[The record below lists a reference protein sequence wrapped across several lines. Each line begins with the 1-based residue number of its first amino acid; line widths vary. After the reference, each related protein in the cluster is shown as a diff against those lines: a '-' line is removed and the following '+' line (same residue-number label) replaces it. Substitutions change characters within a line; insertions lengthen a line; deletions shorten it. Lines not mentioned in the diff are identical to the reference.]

1 MNRDKKSGILVI
13 AVLLA
18 ALAAPAAAQL
28 QTGNLFGTVKTADGT
43 LLPNVTVTL
52 SGGGAPAAQ
61 STNEKGEF
69 RFPGLPPGSYQLLAE
84 LDGFIPLEGKD
95 LTINVGRNTT
105 MELTLQP
112 ARQGIDET
120 ITVVGSPLLDAR
132 RISVDETVTLEE
144 LESIPTARD
153 PWAVLQS
160 TPGVLTDR
168 INVSGSESGQ
178 QAQYVGPGSGGDQAV
193 WSLDGMVMTDM
204 SATGS
209 SPGYY
214 DFEAF
219 EEMQV
224 TTGGSDATTAT
235 GGVVLNM
242 VTRRGTNDWRA
253 SGRYMIADDS
263 LQSDLS
269 LDESELGQRGPWN
282 NDHPQPE
289 FKQGNRIV
297 EVIDWGLEGGGPIV
311 KDKLWIW
318 GSYAKPEIRLLTIND
333 YSDDTTLE
341 SSNLKLTGQVTPSNS
356 LTAFAW
362 DSDKIKLGRGA
373 SPLRP
378 QETTWNQSA
387 FGGRPTAW
395 KVEDTQMLGSSFYLT
410 GLYSEANGGFEFVPQ
425 GGDKVPYLDADNKWH
440 NSFFVV
446 QTERPQQQLKGDG
459 ASYFSTGNL
468 SHELKYGAGYRVAEV
483 TSLSR
488 TPGGGWECCGGILL
502 LARDGFANV
511 EADYT
516 SLYVQDT
523 LAAGSLTANLGLR
536 YDRQGG
542 EIRDTTVRANPV
554 FPELLPEAH
563 FAGQDGGF
571 EWSTIVPRLGLTWGL
586 GKDRKTLLRA
596 SYSRYADQLATGIVS
611 FLNPIGAQ
619 QYRYFFTD
627 NNGGPSLEPGDIGDE
642 AGQPSGNIDPF
653 TFQPLQSNAIDPEL
667 AAPITSEALVG
678 IEHALR
684 PELVV
689 GLQATWR
696 SHTGNLETERLV
708 FDGDAF
714 ADENLGHVGRV
725 HRRDDYVER
734 TDSGLLPDGR
744 PYSVSWWELRDGVTT
759 RDGFRLEN
767 GDRVQDFL
775 GASLSLT
782 KRLANRWMMRGN
794 VSWQDWTWNIPDS
807 ENEDPTD
814 TIAGGIVDGTEVLQG
829 SGVVSGA
836 KGNVFINSAW
846 SYSLNGLYQIAP
858 DRRWGFSVAA
868 NLTGREGYPLRYAR
882 RIVRDTIVDAAGLGI
897 DVPVV
902 ADPDAYRYPD
912 VHILDLRVE
921 KEFSLSDLGLTLG
934 VDVFNALNESYVL
947 QRQGLL
953 TKNNADHVLEI
964 VSPRVFRL
972 GARLSFR

>member
-1 MNRDKKSGILVI
+1 MRETKRFAILAL

-28 QTGNLFGTVKTADGT
+28 QTGNLFGIVKDAGGT
-43 LLPNVTVTL
+43 PLPGVTVTL
-52 SGGGAPAAQ
+52 SGGGAPAVQ
-61 STNEKGEF
+61 RTDEKGQF
-69 RFPGLPPGSYQLLAE
+69 RFPGLPPGEYDVLAE
-84 LDGFIPLEGKD
+84 IDGFIPTADKGVV
-95 LTINVGRNTT
+95 ISVGRNTSI
-105 MELTLQP
+105 ELSLPP
-112 ARQGIDET
+112 ADQKFGET
-120 ITVVGSPLLDAR
+120 VTVTGSPLLDLR
-132 RISVDETVTLEE
+132 KITQGPTVPLVE
-144 LESIPTARD
+144 LQSIPTARD
-153 PWAVLQS
+153 PWSVLQ
-160 TPGVLTDR
+160 TVPGVLTDR
-168 INVSGSESGQ
+168 INVAGSESGQ
-178 QAQYVGPGSGGDQAV
+178 QSQYVGPGSGGDQAV

-224 TTGGSDATTAT
+224 TTGGSDVANAT

-242 VTRRGTNDWRA
+242 VTRHGTNQWRG
-253 SGRYMIADDS
+253 SGRYLVADDS
-263 LQSDLS
+263 LQSDLD
-269 LDESELGQRGPWN
+269 LKDSELGQAGDWN
-282 NDHPQPE
+282 NGHAQPA
-289 FKQGNRIV
+289 FNQGNRIS
-297 EVIDWGLEGGGPIV
+297 EVIDWGLEGGGPILQN
-311 KDKLWIW
+311 KLWLW
-318 GSYAKPEIRLLTIND
+318 GSYAKPKIHLLTIND

-341 SSNLKLTGQVTPSNS
+341 SANLKLTAQPTAGNS
-356 LTAFAW
+356 VTAFAW
-362 DSDKIKLGRGA
+362 DSDKVKLGRGA

-378 QETTWNQSA
+378 QETTWDQSA
-387 FGGRPTAW
+387 FGDKPTAW
-395 KVEDTQMLGSSFYLT
+395 KVEDTQMFGQSFYLT
-410 GLYSEANGGFEFVPQ
+410 GLYSQGNGGFQFVPE
-425 GGDKVPYLDADNKWH
+425 GGDKVPYLDADNQWH
-440 NSFFVV
+440 NSFFII
-446 QTERPQQQLKGDG
+446 QTERPQEQLKADG
-459 ASYFSTGNL
+459 SSFFSTGKL
-468 SHELKYGAGYRVAEV
+468 SHELKFGAGYRVAEV

-488 TPGGGWECCGGILL
+488 TPGGGWECCDGILL
-502 LARDGFANV
+502 LARDGFGNV

-523 LAAGSLTANLGLR
+523 VAAGALTANLGLR

-542 EIRDTTVRANPV
+542 DIRDTTVRANPV
-554 FPELLPEAH
+554 FPELLPAAH
-563 FAGQDGGF
+563 FVGQDSGF
-571 EWSTIVPRLGLTWGL
+571 EWETVVPRLGLTWAL
-586 GKDRKTLLRA
+586 GKKGNTLLRA
-596 SYSRYADQLATGIVS
+596 SYSRYADQLGTAVVG
-611 FLNPIGAQ
+611 FLNPLGAQ
-619 QYRYFFTD
+619 QYRYFYTS
-627 NNGGPSLEPGDIGDE
+627 NNGGPSLTPGEIGDE
-642 AGQPSGNIDPF
+642 IGASGNVDPL
-653 TFQPLQSNAIDPEL
+653 TFLPLQSRAVDPEL
-667 AAPITSEALVG
+667 AAPITSEALAGV
-678 IEHALR
+678 EHALR

-696 SHTGNLETERLV
+696 RHTGNLETERLV

-714 ADENLGHVGRV
+714 APENLGNVGRV

-734 TDSGLLPDGR
+734 TGSGILPDGR
-744 PYSVSWWELRDGVTT
+744 PYTFSWWELRDGVTT

-767 GDRVQDFL
+767 GDRVQEFR
-775 GASLSLT
+775 GASLYLT

-814 TIAGGIVDGTEVLQG
+814 TIAGGIVDGTAVLQG

-846 SYSLNGLYQIAP
+846 SYSLNGLYQVAP
-858 DRRWGFSVAA
+858 DRPWAFSLAA
-868 NLTGREGYPLRYAR
+868 NLTGRQGYPLRYAR

-902 ADPDAYRYPD
+902 TDPDAYRYPD
-912 VHILDLRVE
+912 IHILDLRVE
-921 KEFSLSDLGLTLG
+921 KEFRLSDLGLTLG
-934 VDVFNALNESYVL
+934 ADVFNALNESYVL

>member
-1 MNRDKKSGILVI
+1 MKRDKKPGILAI

-28 QTGNLFGTVKTADGT
+28 QTGNLFVLVQSADGT
-43 LLPNVTVTL
+43 PLPNVTVTL
-52 SGGGAPAAQ
+52 SGGGAPAVNA
-61 STNEKGEF
+61 TDERGEV
-69 RFPGLPPGSYQLLAE
+69 RFPGLPPGSYELVAE
-84 LDGFIPLEGKD
+84 LDGFIPTEGKD
-95 LTINVGRNTT
+95 LTVSVGRNTSI
-105 MELTLQP
+105 ELTLQP
-112 ARQGIDET
+112 VQQGITES
-120 ITVVGSPLLDAR
+120 IKVVGSPLLDSR
-132 RISVDETVTLEE
+132 KIVVGPTVTLDEIE
-144 LESIPTARD
+144 GIPSAGD
-153 PWAVLQS
+153 PWAILQ
-160 TPGVLTDR
+160 TAPGVLTDR
-168 INVSGSESGQ
+168 INVGGNESGQ
-178 QAQYVGPGSGGDQAV
+178 QSLYVGPGSGSDQAV

-214 DFEAF
+214 DIGAF

-224 TTGGSDATTAT
+224 TTGGSDATIAT

-242 VTRRGTNDWRA
+242 VTKRGTNEWRG
-253 SGRYMIADDS
+253 SGRYMVSDDS

-269 LDESELGQRGPWN
+269 LDESELGQAGPWN
-282 NDHPQPE
+282 NGRAQAE
-289 FKQGNRIV
+289 LKQGNRIA
-297 EVIDWGLEGGGPIV
+297 EVVDWGVEGGGAIV
-311 KDKLWIW
+311 HDKLWFW
-318 GSYAKPEIRLLTIND
+318 GSYSKPEIRLLTIDD

-341 SSNLKLTGQVTPSNS
+341 SWNLKLNGQVTPTNS

-362 DSDKIKLGRGA
+362 DSDKVKLGRGA

-378 QETTWNQSA
+378 QETTWNQSG
-387 FGGRPTAW
+387 FGGKPTAW
-395 KVEDTQMLGSSFYLT
+395 KIEDTQMIGSSFYLT
-410 GLYSEANGGFEFVPQ
+410 GLYSQANGGFQFVPQ

-440 NSFFVV
+440 NSFFVF
-446 QTERPQQQLKGDG
+446 QTDRPQEQLKGDG
-459 ASYFSTGNL
+459 ASFFSTGKL
-468 SHELKYGAGYRVAEV
+468 SHELKYGAGYRVVEV

-488 TPGGGWECCGGILL
+488 TPAGGWECCGGVLL

-523 LAAGSLTANLGLR
+523 VAVGSLTANLGLR

-554 FPELLPEAH
+554 FPELLPEAR
-563 FAGQDGGF
+563 FAGQDSGF
-571 EWSTIVPRLGLTWGL
+571 EWESVVPRLGLTWGL
-586 GKDRKTLLRA
+586 DEQRKTLLRA
-596 SYSRYADQLATGIVS
+596 SYSRYADQLGTGAVGW
-611 FLNPIGAQ
+611 LNPIGAQ
-619 QYRYFFTD
+619 QYRYFYTP

-642 AGQPSGNIDPF
+642 AGRPSGNINPL
-653 TFQPLQSNAIDPEL
+653 TFLPLQSNAVDPEL
-667 AAPITSEALVG
+667 AAPVTSEGLLG
-678 IEHALR
+678 IEHAIR

-696 SHTGNLETERLV
+696 RYTGNLEAERLV

-714 ADENLGHVGRV
+714 AEENLGHVGRV
-725 HRRDDYVER
+725 HRRDDYVEK
-734 TDSGLLPDGR
+734 TQSGVLPDGR
-744 PYSVSWWELRDGVTT
+744 PYTVSWWELRDGVTT

-767 GDRVQDFL
+767 GDRAQEFR
-775 GASLSLT
+775 GASLFLT

-794 VSWQDWTWNIPDS
+794 VSWQDWTWDIPDS

-814 TIAGGIVDGTEVLQG
+814 TIAGGIVNGTAVLQG
-829 SGVVSGA
+829 SGTASGP
-836 KGNVFINSAW
+836 KGNVFIQSEW

-858 DRRWGFSVAA
+858 ERPWGFNLAA
-868 NLTGREGYPLRYAR
+868 NLTGRQGYPTRYAR

-897 DVPVV
+897 DVPVA
-902 ADPDAYRYPD
+902 ADPGAYRYPD
-912 VHILDLRVE
+912 IHILDLRVE

>member
-1 MNRDKKSGILVI
+1 MRDKKSGILVI

-28 QTGNLFGTVKTADGT
+28 QTGNLFGIVESLDGT
-43 LLPNVTVTL
+43 PLPNVAVTL
-52 SGGGAPAAQ
+52 SGGGAPAVQ
-61 STNEKGEF
+61 TTNEKGEF
-69 RFPGLPPGSYQLLAE
+69 RFPGLPPGSYEVRAE
-84 LDGFIPLEGKD
+84 LDGFIPTEGKD
-95 LTINVGRNTT
+95 MTISVGRNTSIV
-105 MELTLQP
+105 LTLHPDTQ
-112 ARQGIDET
+112 RVEDT
-120 ITVVGSPLLDAR
+120 IIVTGSPLLDSRKITAGPTIP
-132 RISVDETVTLEE
+132 RIELDSVP
-144 LESIPTARD
+144 SARD
-153 PWAVLQS
+153 PWAILQT

-168 INVSGSESGQ
+168 TNVGGSESGQ
-178 QAQYVGPGSGGDQAV
+178 QSQYVGPGSGGDQAV
-193 WSLDGMVMTDM
+193 WALDGMVMTDM
-204 SATGS
+204 AATGS

-214 DFEAF
+214 DYDAF

-224 TTGGSDATTAT
+224 TTGGSDATVAT

-242 VTRRGTNDWRA
+242 VTRHGTNEWRG
-253 SGRYMIADDS
+253 SGRYMVADDS

-269 LDESELGQRGPWN
+269 LDESELGQGGPWN
-282 NDHPQPE
+282 NDHTQPS
-289 FKQGNRIV
+289 FNQGNRIV
-297 EVIDWGLEGGGPIV
+297 EVIDWGVEGGGPIV
-311 KDKLWIW
+311 HDKLWFW
-318 GSYAKPEIRLLTIND
+318 GSYSKPEIRLLTIND

-341 SSNLKLTGQVTPSNS
+341 SANVKLNGQITPSNS

-395 KVEDTQMLGSSFYLT
+395 KIEDTQMFGSSFYLT
-410 GLYSEANGGFEFVPQ
+410 GLYSQTNGGFQFVPQ

-440 NSFFVV
+440 NSFFVL
-446 QTERPQQQLKGDG
+446 QTDRPQEQLKGDG
-459 ASYFSTGNL
+459 ASFFSTGKL
-468 SHELKYGAGYRVAEV
+468 SHELKYGAGYRAVEV

-488 TPGGGWECCGGILL
+488 TPAGGWECCGGVLL

-523 LAAGSLTANLGLR
+523 LAVGALTANLGLR

-554 FPELLPEAH
+554 FPELLPEAR
-563 FAGQDGGF
+563 FAGQDSGF
-571 EWSTIVPRLGLTWGL
+571 EWETVVPRLGLTWAL
-586 GKDRKTLLRA
+586 GEKRNTLLRA
-596 SYSRYADQLATGIVS
+596 SYSRYADQLGTAAVGW
-611 FLNPIGAQ
+611 LNPIGAQ
-619 QYRYFFTD
+619 QYRYFGTT
-627 NNGGPSLEPGDIGDE
+627 NNGGPSLEPGEIGE
-642 AGQPSGNIDPF
+642 ELGRPSGNIHPT
-653 TFQPLQSNAIDPEL
+653 TFLALQSNAVDPEL
-667 AAPITSEALVG
+667 AAPLTSEALVG
-678 IEHALR
+678 IEHAIR

-689 GLQATWR
+689 GLQTTWR
-696 SHTGNLETERLV
+696 RHTGNLETERLV

-714 ADENLGHVGRV
+714 SDENLGHAGRV

-744 PYSVSWWELRDGVTT
+744 PYTVSWWELRDGVTT
-759 RDGFRLEN
+759 RDGFQLEN
-767 GDRVQDFL
+767 GDRVQEFR
-775 GASLSLT
+775 GASLFLT
-782 KRLANRWMMRGN
+782 KRLSNRWMMRGN
-794 VSWQDWTWNIPDS
+794 VSWQDWTWDIPES

-814 TIAGGIVDGTEVLQG
+814 TIAGGIVDDTAVLQG
-829 SGVVSGA
+829 SGTASGP
-836 KGNVFINSAW
+836 KGNVFIHSAW

-858 DRRWGFSVAA
+858 ERPWGFSLAA
-868 NLTGREGYPLRYAR
+868 NLTGRQGYPLRYAQ
-882 RIVRDTIVDAAGLGI
+882 RIVRETIVDAAGLGI

-902 ADPDAYRYPD
+902 TDPEAYRYPD
-912 VHILDLRVE
+912 THILDLRVE
-921 KEFSLSDLGLTLG
+921 KEFKLSDFGLTLG